1 MAGERAGFTTLPMKA
16 LLSRAPGLPETLDY
30 ADAPDP
36 VAGEGEVVIAVKAAG
51 VNFPDALMIQ
61 DKYQYKPERPYAPGG
76 EVAGV
81 IESVGAGVTH
91 LKVGQRVIGSIGSG
105 GFAEKVKAP
114 AARVLPIPDAMPF
127 DEASAFILTY
137 GTSYYALKDRG
148 VLKAGEVVLILG
160 AAGGVGVAAIELA
173 KAMGARVVAAVSSEE
188 KAAFAREAGADDA
201 VIYPASGMSKQ
212 ESKDLAEAFKRACG
226 GGVDVLYDAV
236 GGDYCEPALRAMNWN
251 GRYLVVGF
259 PAGIPAP
266 PLNLTLLKSSS
277 IVGVFWGASTMREP
291 KLHEGNVRELF
302 KLYAEKKIRPRVSKT
317 YALKDGG
324 KAIRALMD
332 RTATGKLVV
341 VMD

>member
-1 MAGERAGFTTLPMKA
+1 MKA
-16 LLSRAPGLPETLDY
+16 LLSTKPGPPETLEY

-51 VNFPDALMIQ
+51 VNFPDALIIE
-61 DKYQYKPERPYAPGG
+61 DKYQFKPERPFAPGG

-81 IESVGAGVTH
+81 IESVGAGVTN
-91 LKVGQRVIGSIGSG
+91 LAPGQRVIGSLGWN
-105 GFAEKVKAP
+105 GFAEKAKAQ
-114 AARVLPIPDAMPF
+114 ASRVIPIPESMPF

-148 VLKAGEVVLILG
+148 QLKAGETLLVLG

-173 KAMGARVVAAVSSEE
+173 KAMGARAIAAVSSEA

-212 ESKDLAEAFKRACG
+212 QSKDLAEAFKRTCG
-226 GGVDVLYDAV
+226 GGADVVYDAV

-251 GRYLVVGF
+251 GRYLVIGF
-259 PAGIPAP
+259 PAGIPTP

-277 IVGVFWGASTMREP
+277 IVGVFWGASVAREP
-291 KLHEGNVRELF
+291 KLHQENTRDLF
-302 KLYAEKKIRPRVSKT
+302 KLYGEGKIRPRISAR
-317 YALKDGG
+317 YPLREGA

-332 RTATGKLVV
+332 RTAQGKLVV
-341 VMD
+341 TME

>member
-1 MAGERAGFTTLPMKA
+1 MKA
-16 LLSRAPGLPETLDY
+16 LLSTKIAPPEELEY

-51 VNFPDALMIQ
+51 VNFPDALIIE
-61 DKYQYKPERPYAPGG
+61 DKYQFKPERPFAPGG

-81 IESVGAGVTH
+81 VESIGPGVTQV
-91 LKVGQRVIGSIGSG
+91 KVGQRVIGSSG
-105 GFAEKVKAP
+105 WGGYAEKIKLP
-114 AARVLPIPDAMPF
+114 AARIMPIPDAMPF

-148 VLKAGEVVLILG
+148 QLKAGETVLILG

-173 KAMGARVVAAVSSEE
+173 KTMGARVVGAVSSED
-188 KAAFAREAGADDA
+188 KAKFAREAGADET

-212 ESKDLAEAFKRACG
+212 QSKDLAEAFKKACG
-226 GGVDVLYDAV
+226 GGADVIYDAV

-251 GRYLVVGF
+251 GRYLVIGF
-259 PAGIPAP
+259 PAGIPTP

-277 IVGVFWGASTMREP
+277 IVGVFWGASVAREP
-291 KLHEGNVRELF
+291 KLHEGNVRDLF
-302 KLYAEKKIRPRVSKT
+302 KLYAEGKIKPRISAR
-317 YALKDGG
+317 YPLKDGG

>member
-1 MAGERAGFTTLPMKA
+1 MKA
-16 LLSRAPGLPETLDY
+16 LLSIRPGPPETLEY

-51 VNFPDALMIQ
+51 VNFPDALIIE
-61 DKYQYKPERPYAPGG
+61 DKYQFKPERPFAPGG

-81 IESVGAGVTH
+81 IESVGPGVTH
-91 LKVGQRVIGSIGSG
+91 LKPGQRVIGSIGWG
-105 GFAEKVKAP
+105 GFAEKVRAQ

-148 VLKAGEVVLILG
+148 QLKPGETVLVLG
-160 AAGGVGVAAIELA
+160 AAGGVGVAAVGLA
-173 KAMGARVVAAVSSEE
+173 KAMGARVVAAVSTEE

-212 ESKDLAEAFKRACG
+212 QSKDLADAFKKACG
-226 GGVDVLYDAV
+226 GGADVCYDAV

-251 GRYLVVGF
+251 GRYLVIGF
-259 PAGIPAP
+259 PAGIPTP

-277 IVGVFWGASTMREP
+277 IVGVFWGASVAREP
-291 KLHEGNVRELF
+291 KLHEQNTRELF
-302 KLYAEKKIRPRVSKT
+302 QLYAQGKIRPRIS
-317 YALKDGG
+317 ARFPLREGG

-332 RTATGKLVV
+332 RTAQGKLVV
-341 VMD
+341 VME

>member
-1 MAGERAGFTTLPMKA
+1 MKA
-16 LLSRAPGLPETLDY
+16 LMSTRPGPPEELELV
-30 ADAPDP
+30 DAPDP

-51 VNFPDALMIQ
+51 VNFPDVLIIE
-61 DKYQYKPERPYAPGG
+61 DKYQFKPERPFAPGG

-91 LKVGQRVIGSIGSG
+91 VKVGQRVIGSLGWG
-105 GFAEKVKAP
+105 GYAEKVKAP

-148 VLKAGEVVLILG
+148 QVKAGESVLILG

-173 KAMGARVVAAVSSEE
+173 KAMGARVIGAVSSEE
-188 KAAFAREAGADDA
+188 KAAFARDAGADET

-212 ESKDLAEAFKRACG
+212 QSKDLAEAFKRAG
-226 GGVDVLYDAV
+226 GGGADVIYDAV
-236 GGDYCEPALRAMNWN
+236 GGDYCEPGLRAMNWN

-259 PAGIPAP
+259 PAGIPTP

-277 IVGVFWGASTMREP
+277 IVGVFWGASTAREP
-291 KLHEGNVRELF
+291 KLHEQNVRDLF
-302 KLYAEKKIRPRVSKT
+302 KLHAEGKIRPRISARYK
-317 YALKDGG
+317 LRDGG
-324 KAIRALMD
+324 KAIRALAD
-332 RTATGKLVV
+332 RQATGKLVV
-341 VMD
+341 VME

>member
-1 MAGERAGFTTLPMKA
+1 MKA
-16 LLSRAPGLPETLDY
+16 LLSTRPGPPEELEY

-51 VNFPDALMIQ
+51 VNFPDALIVE
-61 DKYQYKPERPYAPGG
+61 DKYQFKPERPFAPGG

-91 LKVGQRVIGSIGSG
+91 VKVGQRVIGSLGWG
-105 GFAEKVKAP
+105 GFAQKVKTQAQ
-114 AARVLPIPDAMPF
+114 RVLPIPDAMPF

-148 VLKAGEVVLILG
+148 VLKAGETLLILG

-173 KAMGARVVAAVSSEE
+173 KAMSARVIGAVSSEE
-188 KAAFAREAGADDA
+188 KAAFAKDAGADGT
-201 VIYPASGMSKQ
+201 VIYPPGAFAKEQSKA
-212 ESKDLAEAFKRACG
+212 LAESFKTATG
-226 GGVDVLYDAV
+226 GGADVIYDAV

-259 PAGIPAP
+259 PAGIPTP

-277 IVGVFWGASTMREP
+277 IVGVFWGASVAREP
-291 KLHEGNVRELF
+291 KLHEQNVRELF
-302 KLYAEKKIRPRVSKT
+302 QLYGEGKIKPRISAR
-317 YALKDGG
+317 YPLRDGG
-324 KAIRALMD
+324 KAIRSLMD
-332 RTATGKLVV
+332 RKATGKLVV
-341 VMD
+341 VME